1 MKTLMENWNKF
12 VNEEKGILAEAEGER
27 LAGITSYYQIRK
39 LDPNFKFQKN
49 PSSEHEMLK
58 VLQDVDNPDTA
69 TVFDKAG
76 EVIGTGLDLKS
87 DPYWL
92 RSVVT
97 DSPGHIDYT
106 MKNSR

>member
-12 VNEEKGILAEAEGER
+12 INEEEEVLAENER
-27 LAGITSYYQIRK
+27 KAGITTYHQIRK

-49 PSSEHEMLK
+49 PSSASERLK
-58 VLQDVDNPDTA
+58 VLQDMDNPNTA

-87 DPYWL
+87 DSYWL

-97 DSPGHIDYT
+97 HSPGLVDYT
-106 MKNSR
+106 MDNSR